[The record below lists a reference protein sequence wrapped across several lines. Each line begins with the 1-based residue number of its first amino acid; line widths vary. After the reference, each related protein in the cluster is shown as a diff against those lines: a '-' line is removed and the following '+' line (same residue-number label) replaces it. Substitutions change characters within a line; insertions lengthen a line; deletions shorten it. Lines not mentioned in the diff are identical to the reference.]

1 MTHGMILILV
11 TSGMLFL
18 SQAYTERRN
27 DPWFV
32 LRLLADFWR
41 TAFISLQQVVMTLR
55 DISCKGVTCGHLFF
69 FCVFVLHIMCCG
81 FTNLLY
87 VDVSFHHHFR
97 HHLGSFGF
105 PPRRWSA
112 DPSPVAGNPVV
123 GNPTAPG
130 LPGSQDE
137 LPPPSGVFFGRL
149 K

>member
-69 FCVFVLHIMCCG
+69 FVCVFSTLCAVDLLICCTLM
-81 FTNLLY
+81 FLSTITSVITSDPL
-87 VDVSFHHHFR
+87 VSR
-97 HHLGSFGF
+97 RGAGAPIPIPWPGTRWWGI
-105 PPRRWSA
+105 PPRRGFQALRTSSLH
-112 DPSPVAGNPVV
+112 PRGCS
-123 GNPTAPG
+123 
-130 LPGSQDE
+130 
-137 LPPPSGVFFGRL
+137 SGD
-149 K
+149 